1 MMTAVPGYVPPVS
14 RATFRRTAIAGVAL
28 AIVVVAVCVPLG
40 GYGLFA
46 LFGCVGIALG
56 IINSAFAMGG
66 SVVRF
71 SHGSSAPSRA
81 KFSGGVLLRLAVITV
96 VAFGCALLV
105 RPYGIAVFGGLAVF
119 QLLATVSSI
128 LPLIKEIRQ
137 K

>member
-1 MMTAVPGYVPPVS
+1 MTAVPGYVPPVS

-40 GYGLFA
+40 YGLFA

-56 IINSAFAMGG
+56 IINSAFAMG

-71 SHGSSAPSRA
+71 SHGSGAPSKA

-119 QLLATVSSI
+119 QLLATVSSM

>member
-1 MMTAVPGYVPPVS
+1 MTAVPGYVPPVT
-14 RATFRRTAIAGVAL
+14 RATFRRTAIMGVVLAL
-28 AIVVVAVCVPLG
+28 VAVAVLVPL

-46 LFGCVGIALG
+46 LFGCVGVALG
-56 IINSAFAMGG
+56 ILNSAFAMG

-71 SHGSSAPSRA
+71 SHGAAAPSKA
-81 KFSGGVLLRLAVITV
+81 KFSGGVLLRLAVITA
-96 VAFGCALLV
+96 VALGCAILV
-105 RPYGIAVFGGLAVF
+105 RPQGVAVFVGLAVF

>member
-14 RATFRRTAIAGVAL
+14 RATFRRTAIAGVVL
-28 AIVVVAVCVPLG
+28 AIVVVAVCVPL

-56 IINSAFAMGG
+56 IINSAFAMG

-71 SHGSSAPSRA
+71 SHGSATPSKA

>member
-40 GYGLFA
+40 YGLFA

-56 IINSAFAMGG
+56 IINSAFAMG

-71 SHGSSAPSRA
+71 SHGSSTPSKA

>member
-1 MMTAVPGYVPPVS
+1 MTAVPGYVPPVT
-14 RATFRRTAIAGVAL
+14 RATFRRTAIIGAAVAL
-28 AIVVVAVCVPLG
+28 VAVAVLVPL

-56 IINSAFAMGG
+56 ILNSAFAMG

-71 SHGSSAPSRA
+71 SHGAAAPSKA
-81 KFSGGVLLRLAVITV
+81 KFSGGVLVRLAVITV
-96 VAFGCALLV
+96 VAFGCAFLV
-105 RPYGIAVFGGLAVF
+105 RPQGVAVFVGLAVF